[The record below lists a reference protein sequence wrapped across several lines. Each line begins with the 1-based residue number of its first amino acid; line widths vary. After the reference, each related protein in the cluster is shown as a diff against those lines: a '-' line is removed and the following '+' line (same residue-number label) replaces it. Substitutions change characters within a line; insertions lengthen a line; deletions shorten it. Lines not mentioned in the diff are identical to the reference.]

1 MKKRD
6 TSELKMLD
14 IAVVRVLS
22 ILFAVGSMGNL
33 FAYGFFSKERK
44 NLGTVKTSKHTGYIL
59 NQGWGLLT
67 IFIPIIVYL
76 LGAIVPDWVYKTVLN
91 AAFGG
96 AEYLQVASVP
106 IFLLAVFTMVW
117 STRTLGQLMRPRVLV
132 MDKQELVTN
141 GPYSR
146 IRHPMYT
153 GCMLET
159 LVPVFLYLN
168 IVLVVLFFAC
178 VGVAYK
184 RAVLEEELL
193 ASDGG
198 YGQVYRDYMQ
208 KTGRFLPK
216 LIQ

>member
-1 MKKRD
+1 
-6 TSELKMLD
+6 MLD

-44 NLGTVKTSKHTGYIL
+44 NLGAVKTSRHTGYIL

-67 IFIPIIVYL
+67 IFVPIIVYL

-91 AAFGG
+91 ASFGG

-106 IFLLAVFTMVW
+106 IFLLAVFTIVW
-117 STRTLGQLMRPRVLV
+117 STRTLGQLMRPRFVV

-141 GPYSR
+141 GPFSR
-146 IRHPMYT
+146 IRHPQYT
-153 GCMLET
+153 GCMLMT
-159 LVPVFLYLN
+159 SVPVFLYLN
-168 IVLVVLFFAC
+168 IFLVVPFFAC
-178 VGVAYK
+178 VGIAYR

-198 YGQVYRDYMQ
+198 YGQAYRDYMQ

-216 LIQ
+216 LSL